1 MLYDMCISVAV
12 LIACAIIVCLAA
24 YMSRKFSS
32 DVYED
37 DLYEC
42 IYDEDGNAHTVNVGS
57 RPATTSH
64 DQPRPSQQT
73 PNNFTT
79 AIARGALRYI
89 TFTNNLILLAQC

>member
-64 DQPRPSQQT
+64 DPANRHPIILPPLSR
-73 PNNFTT
+73 
-79 AIARGALRYI
+79 AERCDILHLLI
-89 TFTNNLILLAQC
+89 TLSY